1 MRAESTGRRLA
12 LMLTVW
18 LALWLGFAGPAL
30 ALSLPELMGLLAER
44 RSGEA
49 RFTEQREVATL
60 SAPLVSSGTLSFEAP
75 DRFVRRTLQPR
86 AETMAVQGNT
96 LTLTRGGK
104 TRQFTLDAAPE
115 MVAIVEAVRGTLTG
129 NAEAL
134 QKHFRAQVSGRPE
147 QWSLLLLPLE
157 ARLAHQV
164 REIRLDGQR
173 ADLRGVTIEMHDGD
187 RSVMQ
192 IEPLSAAKP

>member
-1 MRAESTGRRLA
+1 MWRRAWVGGLLA
-12 LMLTVW
+12 LGLV
-18 LALWLGFAGPAL
+18 GPCA
-30 ALSLPELMGLLAER
+30 ALSLNDLMGLLAQR

-49 RFTEQREVATL
+49 RFTEQREVASL
-60 SAPLVSSGTLSFEAP
+60 SAPLVSSGTLAFEAP

-86 AETMAVQGNT
+86 PETMAVQSNT

-115 MVAIVEAVRGTLTG
+115 LVAVVEAVRGTLTG

-134 QKHFRAQVSGRPE
+134 QKHFSTQVSGRAE
-147 QWSLLLLPLE
+147 QWSLLLQPLQTQ
-157 ARLAHQV
+157 LAHQV
-164 REIRLDGQR
+164 REIRLEGQR
-173 ADLRGVTIEMHDGD
+173 SDLRGITIEMRDGD

-192 IEPLSAAKP
+192 IEPVAGAATGASPRP

>member
-1 MRAESTGRRLA
+1 MRALEVLLGRRLVVVCV
-12 LMLTVW
+12 LFGL
-18 LALWLGFAGPAL
+18 AGPAF

-129 NAEAL
+129 NAESL

-164 REIRLDGQR
+164 REIRLEGQR

>member
-1 MRAESTGRRLA
+1 MRLFEGLLA
-12 LMLTVW
+12 AGLL
-18 LALWLGFAGPAL
+18 LGLSGPAL
-30 ALSLPELMGLLAER
+30 ALSLPDLMGLLAQH

-49 RFTEQREVATL
+49 RFTEQREVANL

-86 AETMAVQGNT
+86 EETMAVQGNT

-104 TRQFTLDAAPE
+104 SRQFTLDAAPE

-129 NAEAL
+129 NADAL
-134 QKHFRAQVSGRPE
+134 QKHFRPQVGGKPE
-147 QWSLLLLPLE
+147 QWSLLLQPLE

-164 REIRLDGQR
+164 REIKLEGQR
-173 ADLRGVTIEMHDGD
+173 GDLRTVTIEMRDGD
-187 RSVMQ
+187 RSIMQ
-192 IEPLSAAKP
+192 IEPSAAARP